1 VTFPITGFPAWAD
14 PPNEKTPEKAF
25 HSPFLGDL
33 HWATL
38 PARRGNLVTPRSL
51 LFIGSIATAASLVAI
66 PASAETQLRYS
77 ITTGGGIA
85 ATGNAIGLSKQ
96 LDANGPGTED
106 SIGTFMTLMAGET
119 DNFPANIANPWG
131 AGTTNDWTL
140 NGSEA
145 ELVLPNDVEIL
156 YAELVWGGSWSYGTR
171 NVQANLNDPI
181 LLSTNGF
188 STTVSPDPVTSLT
201 IQDVAQEGFAINY
214 YLRSADVTD
223 FVEEHG
229 ADIYA
234 AEGIPATQDSLIDE
248 LNAAGWSLIVVYR
261 NSAEPVRNL
270 TVFVGGEFVDE
281 NTSVDYEVDGFCTPP
296 SGAFGGYATFS
307 ALEGDADR
315 GGDFLTIAQDAG
327 GPFTSLMGP
336 NNPEDNFFCS
346 QINDTTGNLD
356 TSGTFGNDNH
366 NPVAEIN
373 VIGGRQ
379 GWDVTTVPVS
389 SDDGHL
395 EAGQTTALLRTQT
408 LDDSYLPTAAGFAI
422 EVNAPDFTGAESGI
436 APQLVGLDQTATAN
450 ISFQNVGLVDATN
463 LTFFSPLPAGLTL
476 ESFSINGND
485 GDING
490 DAVDT
495 GDLETGIQLGDVAV
509 GVSMDIQ
516 FTVLVDGPPENG
528 TSWQLFPQWNYDYIS
543 CVGEP
548 PLSEPFSTLPLDLDY
563 DEAEGGATSGGQEGD
578 DGLDDTAGEDDD
590 ADAGAEDDEAD
601 AGAED
606 DGTTG
611 DGGGD
616 GTGIASASG
625 GMSVGDDSGCGCRST
640 RPAPGWML
648 GLLALVGLARRRRP
662 V

>member
-1 VTFPITGFPAWAD
+1 MTQ
-14 PPNEKTPEKAF
+14 
-25 HSPFLGDL
+25 
-33 HWATL
+33 
-38 PARRGNLVTPRSL
+38 RSL

-66 PASAETQLRYS
+66 PASADTELRYS

-85 ATGNAIGLSKQ
+85 ATGNSLGLSRE
-96 LDANGPGTED
+96 LNFNGPGTDD
-106 SIGTFMTLMAGET
+106 SIGTFMTLQAGT
-119 DNFPANIANPWG
+119 SDDFPANPGNPWFL
-131 AGTTNDWTL
+131 GTTNDWTL

-145 ELVLPNDVEIL
+145 ELVLPNDVEVL
-156 YAELVWGGSWSYGTR
+156 YAELVWGGSWANADG
-171 NVQANLNDPI
+171 NVPDSAVVLSANGDSI
-181 LLSTNGF
+181 AVDHEIT
-188 STTVSPDPVTSLT
+188 
-201 IQDVAQEGFAINY
+201 QEGLSNFISTQY
-214 YLRSADVTD
+214 YLRSAEVTD
-223 FVEEHG
+223 FVAEHG
-229 ADIYA
+229 ATVYST
-234 AEGIPATQDSLIDE
+234 EGVPADE
-248 LNAAGWSLIVVYR
+248 DTVINDLNAAGWSLIVVYR

-270 TVFVGGEFVDE
+270 TVFVGGEFVEED
-281 NTSVDYEVDGFCTPP
+281 TVVDYEVDGFCTPP

-346 QINDTTGNLD
+346 QINDSSGNLD

-373 VIGGRQ
+373 VIAGRQ

-436 APQLVGLDQTATAN
+436 APQLVGLDQMATAN

-463 LTFFSPLPAGLTL
+463 LTFFAPLPAGLQL
-476 ESFSINGND
+476 DSFAINGND

-490 DAVDT
+490 NAVDT
-495 GDLETGIQLGDVAV
+495 GDMETGIQLGDVAV
-509 GVSMDIQ
+509 GVAMEIE
-516 FTVLVDGPPENG
+516 FTVVVDGPPAMG
-528 TSWQLFPQWNYDYIS
+528 DGWQIFPQWNYDYIS

-548 PLSEPFSTLPLDLDY
+548 PLSEPFSTLPLDLDF
-563 DEAEGGATSGGQEGD
+563 DEPEGGMTTGGQEGD

-590 ADAGAEDDEAD
+590 ADAGQEDDEAD
-601 AGAED
+601 AGQED

-616 GTGIASASG
+616 GTGIGSASA
-625 GMSVGDDSGCGCRST
+625 GMAVGDDDGCGCRST

-662 V
+662 F